1 MMCSQSC
8 LACNFFT
15 AVIYSRNDLDSTV
28 PRVTYSYIPK
38 QTQKAAYISVAG
50 PHRGP
55 ALLMFCA
62 QPDLILTLELFIC
75 DNNKTICL
83 SFSHPCAW
91 HHGDNKMGKMYLN
104 SLEIG
109 ALPVTDAIN
118 WYCLIVRW
126 CQHIHWLAAEPVPV
140 LGSITK
146 TGWGSRKDPVQNK
159 WIHPGRL

>member
-1 MMCSQSC
+1 MTLTPLSQGSHIPIF
-8 LACNFFT
+8 LNRHKT
-15 AVIYSRNDLDSTV
+15 KKLLILVW
-28 PRVTYSYIPK
+28 RVHTGVRDGLEHSI
-38 QTQKAAYISVAG
+38 
-50 PHRGP
+50 
-55 ALLMFCA
+55 LMFCA
-62 QPDLILTLELFIC
+62 QPNLILTLELFIC